1 MKKVKFKK
9 EVKRLQSMLI
19 ETTTDVR
26 TINIHGEKIILH
38 NIPALKDEKSNKIYV
53 DPADVSMGEIK
64 QLAEENNIEA
74 RDIPL
79 LLLLC
84 AVPGPFK
91 KGEIHYQYHLNKML
105 FYLQK
110 NLEKNNYN
118 KAFPHDEFIAA
129 DRGPVPEHIDEDLE
143 KLQEQ
148 SLITIKYRRWGSRE
162 KDQSKNISL
171 TKHGIT
177 VANLLWD
184 RIGEI
189 FKEEILRIKNDIFP
203 LDPETVKKNVHEE
216 FPEYKKS
223 YKKEDY
229 D

>member
-1 MKKVKFKK
+1 M
-9 EVKRLQSMLI
+9 QSMLI
-19 ETTTDVR
+19 EISTDVK
-26 TINIHGEKIILH
+26 TVNINGEEIILR
-38 NIPALKDEKSNKIYV
+38 NIPALRDERNNEIYV
-53 DPADVSMGEIK
+53 DPSDISIGEIK

-74 RDIPL
+74 RDVPL

-91 KGEIHYQYHLNKML
+91 KGEIQYQYHLNKML

-110 NLEKNNYN
+110 NLEKQNYSR
-118 KAFPHDEFIAA
+118 AFPHDEFIAA

-143 KLQEQ
+143 KLQRQ
-148 SLITIKYRRWGSRE
+148 SLISTKYRRWGSRE
-162 KDQSKNISL
+162 KDQSKEISL
-171 TKHGIT
+171 TEKGIKI
-177 VANLLWD
+177 ANSLWD

-189 FKEEILRIKNDIFP
+189 FKDEILRTKNDIFP
-203 LDPETVKKNVHEE
+203 LDPETIKEIVHKEYPE
-216 FPEYKKS
+216 FKKS